1 MTPYHL
7 NLALAVLAVLWAFMH
22 PESLMNL
29 GARLDAYIT
38 LGYKWAKIIPA
49 YVRMRITMYL
59 MMRKMRRELGIAIKS
74 RTPN

>member
-7 NLALAVLAVLWAFMH
+7 NLVLTVLAVLWAVLY

-29 GARLDAYIT
+29 GIRLDAYIT
-38 LGYKWAKIIPA
+38 LGCKWAKIIPA
-49 YVRMRITMYL
+49 YVRMKITMYL

-74 RTPN
+74 RTSN